1 MARLAAVLL
10 IFCAFFS
17 AQAKTVTDMQ
27 GRKVTVPDK
36 VERLIALGSSM
47 SFVTYMKAQNLA
59 VGVEDI
65 NKRANFPKPY
75 IYANMEMV
83 KNLPVVGRGGP
94 AQSYNVEAIVSLKPD
109 VLFINSEDSTVADM
123 LQRKLRIPVVAVSYG
138 RGSFDLKTWMQ
149 SITLAGEVLGRQK
162 RGAEL
167 NTYIKNIISRLNIDV
182 PQKAQAYVGG
192 IAYKGY
198 QGIDSTAGD
207 FLPFNIA
214 KVSNLAMKAGK
225 RSQMFVN
232 KEFIVSLSPQLVFLD
247 GEGLAIMQ
255 KQFRDDPQLFGK
267 IPAFKNGKVYLLL
280 PNTAYYVN
288 PEVMLANAFMVA
300 KAAYPEKYAAID
312 PVAEADKVFG
322 TFVGA
327 ALYKQFEKDTGGYRK
342 VVLKD
347 GGLGLEPLER

>member
-1 MARLAAVLL
+1 MLCAV
-10 IFCAFFS
+10 FS

-27 GRKVTVPDK
+27 GRKVTVPDR

-65 NKRANFPKPY
+65 DKRANFPKPY

-94 AQSYNVEAIVSLKPD
+94 AQSYNVEAIIGLKPD
-109 VLFINSEDSTVADM
+109 VVFINAEDGTVADM
-123 LQRKLRIPVVAVSYG
+123 LYRKLKIPVVAVSYG
-138 RGSFDLKTWMQ
+138 RGSFDLKTYMQ
-149 SITLAGEVLGRQK
+149 SITFTGEVLGRQK
-162 RGAEL
+162 RAAEL
-167 NTYIKNIISRLNIDV
+167 NAYIKKIISRLNIDV
-182 PQKAQAYVGG
+182 PQKTQAYVGG
-192 IAYKGY
+192 IAYKGF

-214 KVSNLAMKAGK
+214 KISNLAHKAGK

-232 KEFIVSLSPQLVFLD
+232 KEFIVSISPPLVFLD
-247 GEGLAIMQ
+247 AEGLTVMQ

-267 IPAFKNGKVYLLL
+267 LPAFKNGRVYLML

-288 PEVMLANAFMVA
+288 PEVMLANSFMAA
-300 KAAYPEKYAAID
+300 KAAYPQKYADID
-312 PVAEADKVFG
+312 PAAEADRVF
-322 TFVGA
+322 TAFVGVP
-327 ALYKQFEKDTGGYRK
+327 LYKQFEKDTGGYRK

-347 GGLGLEPLER
+347 GGLRTEPLGK